1 MRELVIA
8 GTILCG
14 DHFTPIEGYICVDK
28 KKGIIKEIGEG
39 KVQSKIKGIII
50 PSFINAHIHLGDS
63 IAKDI
68 PFKDLDDLVKPPI
81 GIKHQILKSAPS
93 RKLSAAMRSSL
104 KDMLFSGI
112 SHFIDFREGGVK
124 GVRALKR
131 AMQNSILKGLILGRP
146 DSEEEIEC
154 LLDQCQGFGISG
166 ANDFELEYLEK
177 LRYSARR
184 RGKYFAIHAGEKD
197 RSDIDT
203 ALSLEPDILI
213 HMTHALQ
220 RDLKKVADRGIP
232 IVLCPRSN
240 FALGVGNI
248 SKPNVKKMVEL
259 GICLGI
265 GTDNVLIN
273 SPSVFAEMEFLSKI
287 FLVGEVEI
295 LKMATVNGAMIL
307 GIENQVG
314 TIETGKAANFTV
326 INKNSNNIKYTKNL
340 LRTIVRRA
348 RPDDII
354 AIVNEGRVLRSG

>member
-1 MRELVIA
+1 MEELIIA

-14 DHFTPIEGYICVDK
+14 EHFTPVEGYICVDK

-39 KVQSKIKGIII
+39 KAQSKIKGIII

-68 PFKDLDDLVKPPI
+68 PFRNLDELVKPPM
-81 GIKHQILKSAPS
+81 GIKHQILKTTPS

-104 KDMLFSGI
+104 KDMLYSGT
-112 SHFIDFREGGVK
+112 SYFIDFREGGVK
-124 GVRALKR
+124 GVKALKR
-131 AMQNSILKGLILGRP
+131 AMQDSILEGLILGRP
-146 DSEEEIEC
+146 NSEEEAES
-154 LLDQCQGFGISG
+154 LLDQCNGFGISG

-177 LRYSARR
+177 LRYIAKQK
-184 RGKYFAIHAGEKD
+184 GKYFAIHAGEKD

-213 HMTHALQ
+213 HMTHALP

-240 FALGVGNI
+240 FATGVASI

-259 GICLGI
+259 GICLGL
-265 GTDNVLIN
+265 GTDNILIN
-273 SPSVFAEMEFLSKI
+273 SPCMFTEMEFLSKI
-287 FLVGEVEI
+287 FLDEEVEV
-295 LKMATVNGAMIL
+295 LRMATFNGATIL
-307 GIENQVG
+307 GIENQAG
-314 TIETGKAANFTV
+314 TIETGKAASFTV
-326 INKNSNNIKYTKNL
+326 INKNSNNLRYTKNL
-340 LRTIVRRA
+340 PRTIVRRA

-354 AIVNEGRVLRSG
+354 AIVNRGRVLRSD